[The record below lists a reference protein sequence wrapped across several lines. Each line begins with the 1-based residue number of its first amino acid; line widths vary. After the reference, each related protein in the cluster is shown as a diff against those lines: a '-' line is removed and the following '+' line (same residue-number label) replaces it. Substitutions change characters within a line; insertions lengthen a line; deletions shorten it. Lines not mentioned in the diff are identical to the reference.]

1 MGEIPN
7 TNARG
12 VAVDPKSGH
21 GFASSSPVAMW
32 DTKTLALIKTI
43 EVQGGPDGILFDPFN
58 QRVWIFSH
66 RAPNATIINTVDGT
80 IAGTLDL
87 GGAPEQAVTDGNGHL
102 WVDIEDKD
110 NVAAVDAKSLT
121 VTAHYDLAGKCGG
134 PAGLAFDAK
143 NRILFAACHNPAV
156 MAILGADDGK
166 LITTLP
172 INPGVDGAGFNPN
185 TMEAF
190 SSQGDGTL
198 TVVKETSPTSF
209 AVEQTVRTMTGGKT
223 MTVDTKTNQI
233 YIIAA
238 EYGPAPRR
246 PRSRHLGDAADG
258 EDADRWSPIRSPSWW
273 SASRPG
279 AYFSGWSYAPMRRIQ
294 MLRKRTG
301 LWWSWSIERILGRL
315 RNVFG
320 HLPVHH
326 GSHGF
331 LAVVH
336 HHAVE
341 EDREIGR
348 LDELFAF
355 ETGRFENDVV
365 DVPLAGLAGGIGE
378 RRPLAVN
385 PAGLPIGIGGV
396 VDGVQHLNLVAA
408 HQQHAAIAAALAGA
422 ANIGRLGPLHVE
434 LAIAEFL
441 AGQ

>member
-1 MGEIPN
+1 MHRFNLVVTLAVAIPVSIALAQPAPSSGPYKVVKQARTGGAGGFDYVYADSDGRRLYIPRTGPGARVTVFNLDTLEPVGEIPN

-134 PAGLAFDAK
+134 PGGLAFDAK

-238 EYGPAPRR
+238 EYGPAP
-246 PRSRHLGDAADG
+246 PPPAEPPPGGRSGRGGRGPMVAD
-258 EDADRWSPIRSPSWW
+258 S
-273 SASRPG
+273 
-279 AYFSGWSYAPMRRIQ
+279 F
-294 MLRKRTG
+294 T
-301 LWWSWSIERILGRL
+301 IL
-315 RNVFG
+315 
-320 HLPVHH
+320 
-326 GSHGF
+326 
-331 LAVVH
+331 VV
-336 HHAVE
+336 
-341 EDREIGR
+341 GK
-348 LDELFAF
+348 
-355 ETGRFENDVV
+355 
-365 DVPLAGLAGGIGE
+365 
-378 RRPLAVN
+378 
-385 PAGLPIGIGGV
+385 
-396 VDGVQHLNLVAA
+396 
-408 HQQHAAIAAALAGA
+408 
-422 ANIGRLGPLHVE
+422 
-434 LAIAEFL
+434 
-441 AGQ
+441 